1 MKKVLCF
8 IDSLGSGGAQRQM
21 AGLATLLHEKGY
33 NVKVVTYYDM
43 SFYQS
48 YIEQENI
55 DYECLNSGRNIIK
68 RFIGVVGAIKRFKP
82 DIVISYLDTPN
93 IIACACKIF
102 PGSWRL
108 IVSERSL
115 TQNVGIRERVKFVLY
130 RKADIIV
137 SNSYSQ
143 NNYIIKHYPELS
155 SKCKVV
161 TNFVDT
167 EQFSP
172 PIEKSSNNPIRLI
185 GVGRINDEKN
195 IPLLI
200 NAINIL
206 NEKGYRV
213 KVDWYGKKYPI
224 YELCSNL
231 VNKLNME
238 DTFKFHEPSLE
249 IVKEYQTSDIFVL
262 TSFYEGF
269 SNVICEAMSC
279 GLPIIASDV
288 SDNGVL
294 VKDGI
299 NGFVFPSNDKDKLAD
314 CIIRYLNLSEEQKT
328 VMGKKS
334 RERALSMFSPV
345 SFVEKYIQLFD

>member
-1 MKKVLCF
+1 
-8 IDSLGSGGAQRQM
+8 M
-21 AGLATLLHEKGY
+21 AGLATLLHERGY
-33 NVKVVTYYDM
+33 DVKVVTYYDV

-48 YIEQENI
+48 YIEQEKI
-55 DYECLNSGRNIIK
+55 EFECLNSGRNFIK
-68 RFIGVVGAIKRFKP
+68 RIFGVVAVIKRFKP

-93 IIACACKIF
+93 IIACTCKLFI
-102 PGSWRL
+102 GSWKL

-115 TQNVGIRERVKFVLY
+115 TQKVSVRERVKFLLY
-130 RKADIIV
+130 RNADFIV

-143 NNYIIKHYPELS
+143 NNYIIEHYPELS
-155 SKCKVV
+155 SKCRVV

-167 EQFSP
+167 EHFSP
-172 PIEKSSNNPIRLI
+172 PIEKISNNLIKLI

-200 NAINIL
+200 KAISIV

-231 VNKLNME
+231 IKNLNIE
-238 DTFKFHEPSLE
+238 DSFKFHEPSLE
-249 IVKEYQTSDIFVL
+249 IIKEYQASDVFVL

-288 SDNGVL
+288 SDNSVL

-314 CIIRYLNLSEEQKT
+314 CIIRYLNLSNEQKEI
-328 VMGKKS
+328 MGKKS
-334 RERALSMFSPV
+334 RERALSLFSSV
-345 SFVEKYIQLFD
+345 SFVEKYIQLFH

>member
-21 AGLATLLHEKGY
+21 AGLATLLHQRGY
-33 NVKVVTYYDM
+33 NVKVVTYYNM
-43 SFYQS
+43 PFYQS
-48 YIEQENI
+48 YIERENI
-55 DYECLNSGRNIIK
+55 EFECINSGGNNLK
-68 RFIGVVGAIKRFKP
+68 RVFGVVGAIKRYMP
-82 DIVISYLDTPN
+82 DVVISYLDTPN
-93 IIACACKIF
+93 IIACVCKLF
-102 PGSWRL
+102 SGSWRL

-115 TQNVGIRERVKFVLY
+115 TQKIGIRERVRFLLY

-137 SNSYSQ
+137 SNSDSQ
-143 NNYIIKHYPELS
+143 NSYIIEHYPELS
-155 SKCKVV
+155 LKCRVI

-167 EQFSP
+167 EHFSP

-200 NAINIL
+200 NAINVV
-206 NEKGYRV
+206 NEKGYGV
-213 KVDWYGKKYPI
+213 KVDWFGKKYPI
-224 YELCSNL
+224 YEICFNL
-231 VNKLNME
+231 IKKLNIE
-238 DTFKFHEPSLE
+238 DRFKFHEPSLE
-249 IVKEYQTSDIFVL
+249 IVKEYQNSDVFVL

-314 CIIRYLNLSEEQKT
+314 CIVRYLNLSDEQKT
-328 VMGKKS
+328 EMGKKS
-334 RERALSMFSPV
+334 RERALSMFSSI